1 MNKSV
6 DPCED
11 FYQFAC
17 GNFAKL
23 HRIPKSASSNS
34 WYKEVHE
41 KNLVLIRGINSSDT
55 LHVYI
60 ITFILFQYGRKFCD
74 IEMMKY

>member
-17 GNFAKL
+17 GHFAKL
-23 HRIPKSASSNS
+23 HKIPKTAYSNDRFA
-34 WYKEVHE
+34 EVQTSTL
-41 KNLVLIRGINSSDT
+41 KLIRG
-55 LHVYI
+55 
-60 ITFILFQYGRKFCD
+60 
-74 IEMMKY
+74 MKLADALYEFSTVL

>member
-17 GNFAKL
+17 GNFANSHTRPKKYISINRFDEL
-23 HRIPKSASSNS
+23 HDTLS
-34 WYKEVHE
+34 
-41 KNLVLIRGINSSDT
+41 VLIRGMNSSYA
-55 LHVYI
+55 LN
-60 ITFILFQYGRKFCD
+60 FCILFFCVY
-74 IEMMKY
+74 KY